1 MSTKD
6 SEAPSRAVRPAS
18 PEAGVPRRRPE
29 LGGYARGE
37 EARNRI
43 IVAALNAFGSDGY
56 TRASTRKIAADAGV
70 NPPALQYYFDSKEGL
85 HRACA
90 QFIIDRFNAV
100 LAPSLARAVIVL
112 QGGDRG
118 EALDLICDMLDVIVD
133 ASLDPE
139 AINWKPFMARAQ
151 ADGAGPAYPLIRD
164 QIASPLHA
172 VLASL
177 VAATTG
183 GRAEDDVVRVRTAV
197 IMSQMS
203 AFNIN
208 RQSTLK
214 LLCWPDF
221 SGDRLALL
229 KATLRLHT
237 RGALSNPVDTSQPH
251 DAETFP

>member
-1 MSTKD
+1 MSIDDTLPLT
-6 SEAPSRAVRPAS
+6 ETPAPTPQG
-18 PEAGVPRRRPE
+18 GVHPRRRPE

-37 EARNRI
+37 ETRNRI
-43 IVAALNAFGSDGY
+43 IIAALNAFGADGY

-90 QFIIDRFNAV
+90 QYIIDRFSAV
-100 LAPSLARAVIVL
+100 LAPSLARAAVVL
-112 QGGDRG
+112 QGADRT

-164 QIASPLHA
+164 QIASPLHT
-172 VLASL
+172 VLARL
-177 VAATTG
+177 VAAATG
-183 GRAEDDVVRVRTAV
+183 GRAEDEVVRVRTAV

-237 RGALSNPVDTSQPH
+237 RGALLAPVD
-251 DAETFP
+251 